1 MSTTAAVVLAGG
13 RSSRMGTAK
22 AALEW
27 HGSTLLRRVVGL
39 VSRGVDGP
47 VVVVRAAGQELPALP
62 ASVEVLDD
70 PTDGAGPL
78 QGIATGLL
86 RLADRAEHAFVCST
100 DLPFLHPA
108 FVRAVCRAGRDV
120 DVALP
125 VLDGHRQ
132 PLAASYRTAL
142 GERAR
147 ALLAEGRPRP
157 AYLLEGADVREL
169 DAATLLADAALA
181 RSDPDLLSVTGA
193 NTPEQYRDL
202 RGRPAPQV
210 VVQRFG
216 VLASGGQHGDRQ
228 VRAATLAAAAQA
240 VDLVLDRHVLAAVN
254 GDQMVR
260 DPDLPLASGDV
271 VAFLSADAGG

>member
-1 MSTTAAVVLAGG
+1 MSATAAVVLAGG
-13 RSSRMGTAK
+13 RSTRMGTPK
-22 AALEW
+22 AELEW

-62 ASVEVLDD
+62 PEVQVLDD
-70 PTDGAGPL
+70 AAHGRGPL
-78 QGIATGLL
+78 QGIATGLGAL
-86 RLADRAEHAFVCST
+86 RERAEHAFVCST
-100 DLPFLHPA
+100 DLPLLHPA
-108 FVRAVCRAGRDV
+108 FVRAVCRAAQDV

-125 VLDGHRQ
+125 VLPGHRQ
-132 PLAASYRTAL
+132 PLAACYRTSL
-142 GERAR
+142 GERAL
-147 ALLAEGRPRP
+147 ALLAEGRTRP
-157 AYLLEGADVREL
+157 AFLLEGAVVREL
-169 DAATLLADAALA
+169 DADALLGDAALA

-202 RGRPAPQV
+202 RDRPAPQV

-216 VLASGGQHGDRQ
+216 VLASAGERGDRQ
-228 VRAATLAAAAQA
+228 VHAATLAGAARA